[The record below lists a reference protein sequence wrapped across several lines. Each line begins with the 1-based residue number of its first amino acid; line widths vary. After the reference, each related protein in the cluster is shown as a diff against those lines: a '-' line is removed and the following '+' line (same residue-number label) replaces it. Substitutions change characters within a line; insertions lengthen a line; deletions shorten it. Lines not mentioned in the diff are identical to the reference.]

1 MPPKSRKKKNNDV
14 DADDDIDLI
23 EEISP
28 EILKKLSGKELS
40 KDATKLDLCDTKRF
54 QLRSLDGMRE
64 LKHLDKLSDIN
75 LSKNK
80 LKKIDILTMFRS
92 LTKIN
97 ASENEILSVS
107 LSLEKLVELD
117 LSNNKLQNVIL
128 KQYCSVFLRKQ

>member
-1 MPPKSRKKKNNDV
+1 MPPKSKKKKNNDV

-64 LKHLDKLSDIN
+64 LKHLDKLSDLN

-97 ASENEILSVS
+97 ASENEILSVT
-107 LSLEKLVELD
+107 LSLERLVELD
-117 LSNNKLQNVIL
+117 LSNNKLQSVSLIKESIL
-128 KQYCSVFLRKQ
+128 I